1 MNYKRRTSKYYI
13 HKEIEL
19 IMFKLNHIKQLYFI
33 YKKIKFKD
41 GYENIYKELP
51 RLTNI
56 ILRSIFDRI
65 ILELSGLIVDFN
77 DEDLSICSF
86 ISKFHEYE
94 SDYKEKKYVYV
105 KEIDTGKK
113 HRLYIDTNSIKDD
126 INELETYINNNKHI
140 RQYIKKLRDK
150 TIAHNDKTMSFNK
163 NYKYEELKAKITY
176 EELEKYIDTL
186 YSCMNTIYSTLF
198 KIQFA
203 YYDELDSELNYLDSI
218 LKIKKSDMRKLII
231 DNEVHNNKC

>member
-94 SDYKEKKYVYV
+94 SDYKEKNMYML
-105 KEIDTGKK
+105 KK
-113 HRLYIDTNSIKDD
+113 
-126 INELETYINNNKHI
+126 
-140 RQYIKKLRDK
+140 
-150 TIAHNDKTMSFNK
+150 
-163 NYKYEELKAKITY
+163 
-176 EELEKYIDTL
+176 
-186 YSCMNTIYSTLF
+186 
-198 KIQFA
+198 
-203 YYDELDSELNYLDSI
+203 
-218 LKIKKSDMRKLII
+218 
-231 DNEVHNNKC
+231 